1 MATRHAKSLERWDFV
16 TGMRERKKAQTRA
29 ALLASGRRLF
39 AGKGVEATSMES
51 VAADADISTPSL
63 YNYFR
68 SKDEL
73 LAAIIV
79 QDLAA
84 EIADA
89 DAVVA
94 KPPRPARAA
103 YLELIRIY
111 FTAFDSIDRAML
123 RRFTAHAIGREDSA
137 YIDYFGVDSQLLA
150 QIEQM
155 TVAMCDAGTLPPGTE
170 PRRLARAVFSI
181 ANSEYY
187 SYIANDEMRSDPTV
201 KIIAEQFDLLLKNL
215 PEE

>member
-1 MATRHAKSLERWDFV
+1 V
-16 TGMRERKKAQTRA
+16 TGMRERKKAQNRA
-29 ALLASGRRLF
+29 ALLASGRKLF
-39 AGKGVEATSMES
+39 ADKGVDATSMES

-79 QDLAA
+79 QDLAS
-84 EIADA
+84 EIVDA

-94 KPPRPARAA
+94 TPPRPARSA
-103 YLELIRIY
+103 YLKLIGIY
-111 FTAFDSIDRAML
+111 FAAFDSIDRAML

-155 TVAMCDAGTLPPGTE
+155 TVAMCDAGILPPGTE
-170 PRRLARAVFSI
+170 PKRLARAIFSI

-187 SYIANDEMRSDPTV
+187 AYIANDEIRSDRIV
-201 KIIAEQFDLLLKNL
+201 KIIADQFDLLL
-215 PEE
+215 EGRSGG